1 MQRKGRKVDNERN
14 DSSKQES
21 LNLKFNYKFFFWLL
35 FSIVALKLTLFD
47 YLDSMSGA
55 DEVVMK
61 RELPQGDWLYIT
73 RYLAPATDLNT
84 LRFYISKRLEGSD
97 SEVLKTLNEDSLF
110 LLTDSELSDVKIS
123 DTPNGVGVEVT
134 GAVYQYFSKQYIS
147 EGETL
152 KSYRITLNQH
162 DVSPP
167 YR

>member
-1 MQRKGRKVDNERN
+1 MDNIGN
-14 DSSKQES
+14 DGQQPES

-35 FSIVALKLTLFD
+35 FSIVVLKLTLFG
-47 YLDSMSGA
+47 YLDSPSGA

-73 RYLAPATDLNT
+73 RYGAPATDLDT
-84 LRFYISKRLEGSD
+84 LRFYISKRLDGSD
-97 SEVLKTLNEDSLF
+97 SQVLKQLNDSNLF
-110 LLTDSELSDVKIS
+110 LLTDSALSDVNIFE
-123 DTPNGVGVEVT
+123 TPNGVGVEVT
-134 GAVYQYFSKQYIS
+134 GAVYQYFSKQYIT

-152 KSYRITLNQH
+152 KSYRITLSQH

>member
-1 MQRKGRKVDNERN
+1 MDSERN
-14 DSSKQES
+14 DGQKQES
-21 LNLKFNYKFFFWLL
+21 LNLTFNYTFFFWLL
-35 FSIVALKLTLFD
+35 FSVVVFKLTLFD
-47 YLDSMSGA
+47 YLDDPSGA

-61 RELPQGDWLYIT
+61 RQLPQGDWLYIT

-97 SEVLKTLNEDSLF
+97 SQVLKRLNEDSLF
-110 LLTDSELSDVKIS
+110 LLTDSELSDVKIT

-134 GAVYQYFSKQYIS
+134 GAVYSYFSKQYIT

-152 KSYRITLNQH
+152 KSYRITLNQR

-167 YR
+167 HR